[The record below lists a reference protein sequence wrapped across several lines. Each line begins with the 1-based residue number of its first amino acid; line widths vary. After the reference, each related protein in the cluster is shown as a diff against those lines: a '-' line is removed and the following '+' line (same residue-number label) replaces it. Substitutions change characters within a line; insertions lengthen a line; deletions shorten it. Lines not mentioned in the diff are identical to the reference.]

1 MINYIKNIS
10 IDFPKSTIIISLLLC
25 VFAASGLRWFI
36 VDDDFFKMFPK
47 DLDSR
52 LLWEDMVDEFGDS
65 EFLFIAFGEEGK
77 SVYNPKTIN
86 KVREITDKLES
97 IPIVDRVISLSTVD
111 KIEVDP
117 EDDTWLNVD
126 KLFPEDVIDFKNI
139 ELAKKYLND
148 NPDIKDRLISND
160 EVYTAIVVRSL
171 VTTDSGEYRNN
182 AALMNK
188 VSPIVDKY
196 LNKYSVHYAGNPYI
210 TGEVPKLIRKD
221 AMRLM
226 ILGIL
231 IMILLLYMNI
241 RNLKAVA
248 MILAVIILSVISM
261 NGFMGWL
268 FHLTGN
274 EIFNL
279 Q

>member
-1 MINYIKNIS
+1 MKNKFSENYQDLIKIYTDMHNNGTHLANASNTYDGRSLKYFFKAIKQIIDLTKS
-10 IDFPKSTIIISLLLC
+10 QSLIDFGCGKAKFYFNKIIINEIEYKNVIEYWKIQDYYLYDPGVNNFS
-25 VFAASGLRWFI
+25 I
-36 VDDDFFKMFPK
+36 YPKKKM
-47 DLDSR
+47 DG
-52 LLWEDMVDEFGDS
+52 V
-65 EFLFIAFGEEGK
+65 IC
-77 SVYNPKTIN
+77 
-86 KVREITDKLES
+86 TDVVEH
-97 IPIVDRVISLSTVD
+97 IP
-111 KIEVDP
+111 
-117 EDDTWLNVD
+117 
-126 KLFPEDVIDFKNI
+126 PEDVIDFKNI